1 MIKYILSFFA
11 GLSATLL
18 IVFFVKLAQNDVQ
31 RYHLS
36 LLIIG
41 FALLIISFVYF
52 VFRRIGWGQR
62 K

>member
-1 MIKYILSFFA
+1 MTKYILSFFA

-18 IVFFVKLAQNDVQ
+18 VVFFVKLAQNDVQ

-41 FALLIISFVYF
+41 FALLLISFAYYV
-52 VFRRIGWGQR
+52 VRRIGLGQ
-62 K
+62 KK